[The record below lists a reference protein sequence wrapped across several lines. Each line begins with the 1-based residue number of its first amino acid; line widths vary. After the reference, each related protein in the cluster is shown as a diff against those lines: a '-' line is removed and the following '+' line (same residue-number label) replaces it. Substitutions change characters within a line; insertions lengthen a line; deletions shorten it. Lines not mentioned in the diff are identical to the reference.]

1 MKKLQ
6 STLIVLVS
14 LMATACGGGGGG
26 SDTPAV
32 SSSSRVS
39 SVASSSTTSSASS
52 VSQSSAA
59 SSSVATGLIKINQL
73 GFKPLSE
80 KIAVVPSVPATTFRV
95 INKSDSSVVLTG
107 NLSTAATW
115 APAQESVKLADFSS
129 LQQIGNYE
137 LQVEGIGQSAEFS
150 ISNDVYNEVNA
161 AAIKA
166 FYFNRASTALLEEHA
181 GVYKRA
187 AGHPGTDVKIHESA
201 ATSSR
206 PAGTVVSAPKGW
218 YDAGDYNLYV
228 VNAGIST
235 YTLLAAYEQFGEFF
249 QSQDLNIPESDD
261 AVPDI
266 LNEVMWN
273 LEWMIKMQD
282 PNDGGV
288 YHKLTSKT
296 FNGFEMPAAD
306 LSERFMVG
314 KSTAAALNFA
324 ATLAAASRI
333 YADYESAFPGKS
345 AEMLAAAKTAY
356 QWAKANPSVV
366 YVQPNDVSTGDYGDS
381 NLTDEFIWAAAELYI
396 ATQEAT
402 YYNDIGMN
410 GLTADVPWWGGVKTL
425 GLISLAHNLDNLS
438 EAADEDAIK
447 TKLDNLA
454 TNIANKRSAS
464 AYAVPLVADDF
475 NWGSNSGALNNAM
488 VLLEAYQ
495 LDKTKTQYLNVAQS
509 LLDYVLGRNAT
520 DYSFVT
526 GFGKKTPQDIH
537 HRPSGSD
544 GIPGPIP
551 GFLVGGPNA
560 RQEDKNN
567 CGANVYP
574 SNLPAKSYLDHQ
586 CSYASNE
593 ITINWN
599 APLVYVSAAI
609 QVMTE

>member
-26 SDTPAV
+26 GSDTPAI

-39 SVASSSTTSSASS
+39 SVTSSSSS

-59 SSSVATGLIKINQL
+59 SSSVAAGLIKINQL

-80 KIAVVPSVPATTFRV
+80 KIAVVPAVPATTFSV

-107 NLSTAATW
+107 NLSAAATW
-115 APAQESVKLADFSS
+115 SPAQESVKLADFSS
-129 LQQIGNYE
+129 LQQIGSYE

-187 AGHPGTDVKIHESA
+187 AGHPGNNVKIHESA
-201 ATSSR
+201 ATQAR

-228 VNAGIST
+228 VNSGIST
-235 YTLLAAYEQFGEFF
+235 YTLLAAYESFSEYF
-249 QSQDLNIPESDD
+249 QTKNLNIPESGD

-296 FNGFEMPAAD
+296 FNAFEMPAAD

-333 YADYESAFPGKS
+333 YADYESTFPGKS

-410 GLTADVPWWGGVKTL
+410 SLTADVPWWGGVKTL

-438 EAADEDAIK
+438 EAADKDSIK

-537 HRPSGSD
+537 HRPSGAD

-551 GFLVGGPNA
+551 GFLVGGPNV

-567 CGANVYP
+567 CGTNVYP